1 MNAGSKKVIIIDAD
15 MVPSGGTTLNELN
28 CFIEAL
34 GSSAVYDA
42 ETVERA
48 VKAISAPVETL
59 EREELEFRQTNL
71 TVTETVSGLLERH
84 KEQTGEAPSAFFR
97 RMIQDHLRYGRPLPQ
112 NSNRAAEED
121 EGAACKRIGLT
132 VQAVDLKTL
141 KQHSLES
148 GESAS
153 AFLRRAVYACLS

>member
-1 MNAGSKKVIIIDAD
+1 MSAGSKKVIIIDAD
-15 MVPSGGTTLNELN
+15 TVPSGDTTLNELN
-28 CFIEAL
+28 CFVEAL
-34 GSSAVYDA
+34 GSSTVYDA

-48 VKAISAPVETL
+48 IKTIGAPVETF

-71 TVTETVSGLLERH
+71 TVTETVSELLERH
-84 KEQTGEAPSAFFR
+84 KEQTGETPSAFFR

-112 NSNRAAEED
+112 NSNGATEEN

-141 KQHSLES
+141 KEHSLES

-153 AFLRRAVYACLS
+153 AFLRRAAYACLS